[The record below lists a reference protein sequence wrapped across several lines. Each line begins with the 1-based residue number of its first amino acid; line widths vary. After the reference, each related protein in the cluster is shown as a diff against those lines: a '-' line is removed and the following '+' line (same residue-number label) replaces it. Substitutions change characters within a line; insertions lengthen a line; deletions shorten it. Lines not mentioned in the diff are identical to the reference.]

1 MNWQTLDELDT
12 LTHRYQAF
20 LVDAWGVIHD
30 GKSLYPGAGNILERL
45 IDSGKKVIILSNA
58 ARRIPAFKTEL
69 SRLGITAELYTDA
82 VTSGDLTCQALKN
95 RGHVVFES
103 IGRRYFYLGPLRSRG
118 LLDGLKLKE
127 VRGLGEASF
136 ILNTGAEGNQPD
148 ASGFEVMLRGACDL
162 GLPMICANPD
172 KIAIRG
178 GIPGISA
185 GAIADAYER
194 MGGKVIYFG
203 KPHLPIYQ
211 YCFDLFPGIEQTA
224 FVMIGDGLA
233 TDIKGANNAG
243 IDSVFLASGIHHQ
256 ELAGAN
262 ALKLEQLFLQN
273 QARPDYVIQG
283 LKNLV

>member
-12 LTHRYQAF
+12 LIHRYQAF

-148 ASGFEVMLRGACDL
+148 ASEFEVMLREACDL

-203 KPHLPIYQ
+203 KPYLPIYQ

-262 ALKLEQLFLQN
+262 ALKLEQLFLQY

>member
-1 MNWQTLDELDT
+1 MNWQPLNELDM
-12 LTHRYQAF
+12 LIKQYQVF

-30 GKSLYPGAGNILERL
+30 GNSLYSGAGKMLERL
-45 IDSGKKVIILSNA
+45 IDSGKKVIVLSNA

-69 SRLGITAELYTDA
+69 CRLGITAELYTDA

-95 RGHVVFES
+95 RGSATFES
-103 IGRRYFYLGPLRSRG
+103 IGCRYFYLGPLRSHG

-127 VRGLGEASF
+127 VRGLGEADF

-148 ASGFEVMLRGACDL
+148 ASGFEVILSEARDL
-162 GLPMICANPD
+162 GLPMVCANPD

-178 GIPGISA
+178 GVPGISA

-203 KPHLPIYQ
+203 KPHRPIYQ
-211 YCFDLFPGIEQTA
+211 YCFDLFPGTEQTA

-256 ELAGAN
+256 ELAGTN
-262 ALKLEQLFLQN
+262 ALKLEELFLQY
-273 QARPDYVIQG
+273 QARPDYVLQD
-283 LKNLV
+283 LNNLA

>member
-12 LTHRYQAF
+12 LIHRYQVF

-45 IDSGKKVIILSNA
+45 VDSGKKVIILSNA

-69 SRLGITAELYTDA
+69 SRLGVTAELYTDA
-82 VTSGDLTCQALKN
+82 VTSGDLTRQALKN
-95 RGHVVFES
+95 SGNAAFES
-103 IGRRYFYLGPLRSRG
+103 VGRRYFYLGPLRSHG
-118 LLDGLKLKE
+118 LLDGLKLTE

-136 ILNTGAEGNQPD
+136 ILNTGAKGNQPD
-148 ASGFEVMLRGACDL
+148 ASGFEGMLREACGL
-162 GLPMICANPD
+162 ELPMICANPD

-194 MGGKVIYFG
+194 IGGKVIYFG

-233 TDIKGANNAG
+233 TDIKGANTAG

-262 ALKLEQLFLQN
+262 ALKLEELFLQY
-273 QARPDYVIQG
+273 QARPNYVLQD
-283 LKNLV
+283 LNNLV